1 MGTMVEAEITPES
14 FALSEALEAVPEAEI
29 EVVSLTANGT
39 GRVAPLLWVTD
50 AETEPVADAL
60 RADPTTRAVSLVSRR
75 TRDSLFQV
83 DWVDR
88 VESVIRDFA
97 AESGAVL
104 SARATSAA
112 WTFRMLFVDHDAVSR
127 TVERCRDAGVDVDVT
142 RISNLGTTRPS
153 DDPSLTG
160 PQCATV
166 RAAFEEGY
174 YEVPRETTLE
184 GLADELGVSH
194 QALSERLRRGHR
206 SLVRQALRV
215 S

>member
-14 FALSEALEAVPEAEI
+14 LALSETFDAVPDAEVEI
-29 EVVSLTANGT
+29 VSLTANGT
-39 GRVAPLLWVTD
+39 DRAAPLLWVTD
-50 AETEPVADAL
+50 AEAEAVADAL
-60 RADPTTRAVSLVSRR
+60 RADPTTRTVSLVSRR
-75 TRDSLFQV
+75 TRDSLFRV

-97 AESGAVL
+97 AKSGAVV
-104 SARATSAA
+104 SARATSEA

-127 TVERCRDAGVDVDVT
+127 TVERCRDAGVEVDVT
-142 RISNLGTTRPS
+142 RISNLGTARPF
-153 DDPSLTG
+153 DDSSLTS

-166 RAAFEEGY
+166 ETAFAEGY

-184 GLADELGVSH
+184 GLADELEVSH